1 MSAAEL
7 HRRDVLRPA
16 RRGIALRLAELTR
29 HVATPLYRDAYALV
43 ASGASTALLG
53 VLYWTLAARLYATEQ
68 VGLGAA
74 AIAAMMFVS
83 GLSQLNL
90 KSALVRFVPVAGPA
104 TARLVAGAYAAALG
118 CGVLAGVAFV
128 ASGVLWSGA
137 ASVISSVPGAAVGF
151 VIATLA
157 WSGFVLQDSVLAGL
171 RAAVWVPVENT
182 AFAVAKIV
190 LLVAF
195 AGSFP
200 DGGIFASWALP
211 TVAVLVPVNALIF
224 GRLIPIHA
232 RQSGGRA
239 MPIVRRK
246 VARFVAGDYV
256 GSLFVELSTSLL
268 PILVVTAAGSAEN
281 AYFYVAW
288 LVAYAL
294 HLIAS
299 SLAISLTVEGGENP
313 LAVAA
318 NVRRVLAHQ
327 LRLLAPLALAIA
339 VLAPV
344 LLIGFGEAYVR
355 ESTTSLRLLVLAA
368 VPYAINA
375 VFFAQARLHG
385 RVGEVAAVQGVIA
398 VLVLGLAWLLLPALG
413 PEGVALGWLIAQSSV
428 AISLL
433 ATRLRPAIIRA
444 RQSAEAAT

>member
-1 MSAAEL
+1 
-7 HRRDVLRPA
+7 
-16 RRGIALRLAELTR
+16 
-29 HVATPLYRDAYALV
+29 
-43 ASGASTALLG
+43 
-53 VLYWTLAARLYATEQ
+53 
-68 VGLGAA
+68 
-74 AIAAMMFVS
+74 
-83 GLSQLNL
+83 
-90 KSALVRFVPVAGPA
+90 
-104 TARLVAGAYAAALG
+104 
-118 CGVLAGVAFV
+118 
-128 ASGVLWSGA
+128 VLWSGA

-344 LLIGFGEAYVR
+344 LLIGFGEAYVL